1 MHYLEE
7 LSLIVRRYAED
18 RPLSAPRPI
27 MAGTSSIAI
36 GVTFARAGVHNW
48 PGRCAAPGAYKF
60 RARPP
65 LYRARCG
72 GRRPD
77 ACASQAVIIAGLLAG
92 AAWKMLGFR
101 CRKKQAPGRKLFC
114 PARDPVAESRNER
127 PRPDLNTPDRRR
139 GGSVQPAGDFRRG
152 SASSSNPSEI
162 ELTRSGSDSKARSP
176 FWGGASP

>member
-1 MHYLEE
+1 MP
-7 LSLIVRRYAED
+7 RRAFKN
-18 RPLSAPRPI
+18 S
-27 MAGTSSIAI
+27 
-36 GVTFARAGVHNW
+36 ARARHSTAPAVAAD
-48 PGRCAAPGAYKF
+48 GRT
-60 RARPP
+60 RAQRPWESV
-65 LYRARCG
+65 AVTV
-72 GRRPD
+72 
-77 ACASQAVIIAGLLAG
+77 CASQAVIITGLLAG

-101 CRKKQAPGRKLFC
+101 CKKKPAPGRKLFC
-114 PARDPVAESRNER
+114 PARDPVAEPRGER

>member
-1 MHYLEE
+1 
-7 LSLIVRRYAED
+7 
-18 RPLSAPRPI
+18 
-27 MAGTSSIAI
+27 
-36 GVTFARAGVHNW
+36 
-48 PGRCAAPGAYKF
+48 
-60 RARPP
+60 
-65 LYRARCG
+65 
-72 GRRPD
+72 
-77 ACASQAVIIAGLLAG
+77 VIIAGILAG

-101 CRKKQAPGRKLFC
+101 CKKKPAPGRKLFC
-114 PARDPVAESRNER
+114 PARDPVTESRNER

>member
-1 MHYLEE
+1 MLHLTRT
-7 LSLIVRRYAED
+7 LLIVR
-18 RPLSAPRPI
+18 PRRGGRNAAAV

-36 GVTFARAGVHNW
+36 GVTFARVGV
-48 PGRCAAPGAYKF
+48 RQLIS
-60 RARPP
+60 RANGPTRPV
-65 LYRARCG
+65 AVTV
-72 GRRPD
+72 
-77 ACASQAVIIAGLLAG
+77 CASQAVIIAGILAG

-101 CRKKQAPGRKLFC
+101 CKKKPAPGRKLFC

-139 GGSVQPAGDFRRG
+139 GGSVAPAGDFRRG

>member
-1 MHYLEE
+1 
-7 LSLIVRRYAED
+7 
-18 RPLSAPRPI
+18 

-36 GVTFARAGVHNW
+36 GVTFARVGV
-48 PGRCAAPGAYKF
+48 RQLIF
-60 RARPP
+60 SRAR
-65 LYRARCG
+65 L
-72 GRRPD
+72 GR
-77 ACASQAVIIAGLLAG
+77 CASQAVIIAGLLAG

-101 CRKKQAPGRKLFC
+101 CKKKPAPGRKLFC
-114 PARDPVAESRNER
+114 PARDPVSEPRGER

-139 GGSVQPAGDFRRG
+139 GGSVQPAGDFRQG

>member
-1 MHYLEE
+1 MN
-7 LSLIVRRYAED
+7 
-18 RPLSAPRPI
+18 SARDQWPWESV
-27 MAGTSSIAI
+27 A
-36 GVTFARAGVHNW
+36 VTV
-48 PGRCAAPGAYKF
+48 
-60 RARPP
+60 
-65 LYRARCG
+65 
-72 GRRPD
+72 
-77 ACASQAVIIAGLLAG
+77 CASQAVIIAGLLAG

-101 CRKKQAPGRKLFC
+101 CKKKQAPGRKLFC
-114 PARDPVAESRNER
+114 PARDPVAEPRGER

>member
-1 MHYLEE
+1 MLHSQE
-7 LSLIVRRYAED
+7 LSFNRNVRVAAHASRGSNGRHEQHRNWCDFRARR
-18 RPLSAPRPI
+18 RPTINFL
-27 MAGTSSIAI
+27 
-36 GVTFARAGVHNW
+36 ARAT
-48 PGRCAAPGAYKF
+48 GRPGAYES

-65 LYRARCG
+65 LIQWQSQ
-72 GRRPD
+72 
-77 ACASQAVIIAGLLAG
+77 CASQAVIIAGLLAG

-101 CRKKQAPGRKLFC
+101 CKKKQAPGRKLFC
-114 PARDPVAESRNER
+114 PARDPVSEPRGER